1 MPSCETIMWLKLI
14 VVVAAV
20 VVVGVDVDVAAD
32 AVPADGGAAVGR
44 VGGAFVIYS
53 CVACAPSRWQTLS
66 WQCAAACSC
75 VASAMSV
82 TAKAHAWHDSARSK
96 QYMLISNH
104 KGQ

>member
-1 MPSCETIMWLKLI
+1 MWLKLI
-14 VVVAAV
+14 VVVAA
-20 VVVGVDVDVAAD
+20 VVGVDVDVAAD
-32 AVPADGGAAVGR
+32 AVPADGDAAADGR

-82 TAKAHAWHDSARSK
+82 TAKAHAWHDSASTRST
-96 QYMLISNH
+96 QY
-104 KGQ
+104 